1 MIISLLQ
8 TVEVPKDLTSVNKLL
23 TYLLGVML
31 FVIGFLYVEKRKE
44 LKAKDNDVKELNDK
58 ISAIVKDHKDDLKAF
73 SEDKTKSI
81 VEITTALN
89 KFSMLI
95 DQLKNIV
102 KNE

>member
-1 MIISLLQ
+1 MIFNLLQ
-8 TVEVPKDLTSVNKLL
+8 TVEVPKDITSVNKLL
-23 TYLLGVML
+23 TYLLGILL
-31 FVIGFLYVEKRKE
+31 FAIGFLYVEKRKE
-44 LKAKDNDVKELNDK
+44 AKEKDKDVKELNDK
-58 ISAIVKDHKDDLKAF
+58 ITAIVKDHKDDLKAF

-89 KFSMLI
+89 KFSLLI